1 VTLENLAVTLG
12 TLGDPALREV
22 ALLVR
27 AEDRP
32 VTADDVARALAVSR
46 SVARWRLERL
56 AAAGLVTVAF
66 ERRTGRSGP
75 GAGRPAKIYSPV
87 AETAAIE
94 FPPRRYEQL
103 AALLIA
109 ALPGR
114 GRSEQLAQVGLG
126 YGKQLAAASRLRPA
140 RSAAGAVK
148 GLTRA
153 LGRLGFHVAIESVSE
168 EEAVLVSATCPL
180 RPLVAA
186 EPTARAIDEGMWRG
200 FVEAAAG
207 NRAADVRC
215 STHHCLDRNAPCRIV
230 LGFALGGT

>member
-1 VTLENLAVTLG
+1 MTLENLAVTLD

-22 ALLVR
+22 ALFVR
-27 AEDRP
+27 AQERP
-32 VTADDVARALAVSR
+32 VTADDVAGALGLAR

-56 AAAGLVTVAF
+56 AAAGVVTTGF

-87 AETAAIE
+87 AETVAVE
-94 FPPRRYEQL
+94 FPRRRYEQL

-114 GRSEQLAQVGLG
+114 ARPEQLAQVGRE
-126 YGKQLAAASRLRPA
+126 YGKQLAAAARLRPA
-140 RSAAGAVK
+140 RSAAGAVRA
-148 GLTRA
+148 LSRA
-153 LGRLGFHVAIESVSE
+153 LGRLGFHVAIESVSD

-186 EPTARAIDEGMWRG
+186 EPTARGIDEGMWQG
-200 FVEAAAG
+200 LVEVAAG
-207 NRAADVRC
+207 GRAADVRC
-215 STHHCLDRNAPCRIV
+215 STHDCLDRQSPCRIV
-230 LGFALGGT
+230 IAFAAASR

>member
-1 VTLENLAVTLG
+1 VTLENLAVTLD

-22 ALLVR
+22 ALVVR
-27 AEDRP
+27 TQDRP

-56 AAAGLVTVAF
+56 AAAGLVTVGF
-66 ERRTGRSGP
+66 ERRSGRSGP

-87 AETAAIE
+87 AETVAVE

-114 GRSEQLAQVGLG
+114 ARSEQLSQVGLE
-126 YGKQLAAASRLRPA
+126 YGKQLAAAARLRPA

-148 GLTRA
+148 ALSRA
-153 LGRLGFHVAIESVSE
+153 LGRLGFHVAIESVSDE
-168 EEAVLVSATCPL
+168 QAVLVSATCPL

-186 EPTARAIDEGMWRG
+186 EPTARAIDEGMWRAL
-200 FVEAAAG
+200 VEAAAG
-207 NRAADVRC
+207 NRAAGVRC
-215 STHHCLDRNAPCRIV
+215 STHDCLDRSRPCRIV
-230 LGFALGGT
+230 IGFAPARL